1 LAAFA
6 LITACSAC
14 YFIPMR
20 KAPLRGEGLPTT
32 AVRRASFDVWMTASG
47 VAQSSQ
53 QKVVKC
59 QLENLRIRS
68 SRRTFFAGGA
78 STILE
83 IVPNGTTVK
92 KGDVLCRLDASDYQE
107 VADVQTTRV
116 LQHQAEA
123 VQTELALQAAETAL
137 KEYREGLLP
146 QDILG
151 MKGRIAL
158 AESEVKTASDR
169 LAWSERMAAKGYA
182 SRAQVANDRQAV
194 LSSTHKLKLAQM
206 ELETYRRFNSSKTL
220 VSLEAEV
227 EMARRWAI
235 HEAGDFD
242 KAKVQ
247 LGYYRAMIYRC
258 TIRAPHDG
266 FVIYADG
273 PFRDNPERPVIEAGA
288 AVIQGQ
294 ELFYFPDLSK
304 MGVVAMLNETV
315 VDRVRD
321 GMPARV
327 RFEGLR
333 GDEDLEG
340 HVESADSLPKR
351 SFNDVPYYPC
361 RIALDVAPPGLL
373 PGKSAKVEIHLG
385 RCHNVLAVPSEAVS
399 VDHDRKVC
407 YVLGPSGPERRE
419 ITPGGASAE
428 LVEVV
433 DGLKEGESVVLN
445 PKQVADGVASWADS
459 GSPDQ
464 PEKGVFAALR

>member
-1 LAAFA
+1 
-6 LITACSAC
+6 
-14 YFIPMR
+14 M
-20 KAPLRGEGLPTT
+20 
-32 AVRRASFDVWMTASG
+32 
-47 VAQSSQ
+47 
-53 QKVVKC
+53 VVKC

-68 SRRTFFAGGA
+68 SRKTFLAGGA

-137 KEYREGLLP
+137 TEYRDGLLP

-158 AESEVKTASDR
+158 AESEMKAASDR
-169 LAWSERMAAKGYA
+169 LAWSERMAAKGYV
-182 SRAQVANDRQAV
+182 SRAQVASDRQAV

-206 ELETYRRFNSSKTL
+206 ELETYRRFNSTKTL
-220 VSLEAEV
+220 VSLQAEV
-227 EMARRWAI
+227 EKARKWAI

-247 LGYYRAMIYRC
+247 LGYYRAMIDRC

-266 FVIYADG
+266 LVIYADG
-273 PFRDNPERPVIEAGA
+273 PFRDNPERPVIEEGA
-288 AVIQGQ
+288 TVIQGQ

-304 MGVVAMLNETV
+304 MEVVAMLNETV
-315 VDRVRD
+315 VDRVHA

-327 RFEGLR
+327 RFEGSR
-333 GDEDLEG
+333 AGEDVEG
-340 HVESADSLPKR
+340 HVDSVDSLPKR
-351 SFNDVPYYPC
+351 SFIDVPYYPC
-361 RIALDVAPPGLL
+361 RIKLEVAPSGLL
-373 PGKSAKVEIHLG
+373 PGLSAKVEVQLG
-385 RCHNVLAVPSEAVS
+385 HRHDVLAVPTEALS
-399 VDHDRKVC
+399 VVHDRNVC
-407 YVLGPSGPERRE
+407 YVIKPSGLERRE
-419 ITPGGASAE
+419 ITPGASNPD
-428 LVEVV
+428 LIEVV

-445 PKQVADGVASWADS
+445 PNDVLAGPDSRADS
-459 GSPDQ
+459 ASPDE
-464 PEKGVFAALR
+464 PETGAFAAVR